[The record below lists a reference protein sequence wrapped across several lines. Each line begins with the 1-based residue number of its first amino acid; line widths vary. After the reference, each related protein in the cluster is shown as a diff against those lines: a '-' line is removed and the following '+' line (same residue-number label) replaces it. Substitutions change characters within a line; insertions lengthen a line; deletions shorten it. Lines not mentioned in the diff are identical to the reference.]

1 MNVKDLVPRR
11 RRESLARRSSPGDPF
26 EQLHREFDRMLEN
39 FFGETD
45 WPMPARLGGAGSLSN
60 WPRVNVAESE
70 KEIVVSA
77 ELPGIEEKD
86 LSVELEDDLLTLR
99 GEIRDEQEQKDREW
113 RRVERSSGSFE
124 RTLQLP
130 GAVIADKVEAKFKK
144 GVLKITLPKAEPSKQ
159 ENRKKI
165 EVKAE

>member
-11 RRESLARRSSPGDPF
+11 RRESLARRRDVGDPF

-45 WPMPARLGGAGSLSN
+45 WPMPARAGRGGWMST

-70 KEIVVSA
+70 KDIVVSA

-99 GEIRDEQEQKDREW
+99 GEVSDEQDERGREW
-113 RRVERSSGSFE
+113 RRVERCSGSFE

-130 GAVIADKVEAKFKK
+130 AAVIPDKAEAKFKK
-144 GVLKITLPKAEPSKQ
+144 GVLKITLPKAEPSKAD
-159 ENRKKI
+159 NRRKI